1 MQSARQGD
9 IPAGIIYGASFQY
22 IAYVLS
28 IVFAIGINIAISA
41 KNYNIWIDFITLAL
55 VSIQVYGIFFSAY
68 IKAFSVMY
76 PVFFS
81 CSVVF
86 ILGIKYSF
94 FINFVCTSSIIYCC
108 RINKNHMMIDMYGEN
123 VVLRLPYL
131 FICMLLIIYCLMF
144 IIQKNWIEKNR
155 RKQVLESRISEENT
169 RLENMSMKVMNAMV
183 RALGAKIQGE
193 EEHLRQVAEYA
204 KQIAHYKGLDEKM
217 CSNAYS
223 AGLLHEIGMVGIPD
237 ALIEKEK
244 LTEEEYAVFKT
255 YVDKSYAIIIMLRS
269 SSAESIAEAVHYHRE
284 SYDGN
289 GYPDKLKGEDIP
301 LLARI
306 LAVADTYD
314 ALTMRQGDKAG
325 ISAFEAI
332 KKMEDEGY
340 NRLDANYLMT
350 FLKRIAE
357 TMIQRNVILND
368 GRMGRVV
375 MINKYKLSCPLV
387 QVGDTFVDLAKQS
400 RYYIQEIL
408 EE

>member
-1 MQSARQGD
+1 MEFRIKKSWKDISYREILLCPYEDKMLALWVKLAFWLVWLIN

-289 GYPDKLKGEDIP
+289 GYPDKLKGEDTP

-306 LAVADTYD
+306 LAVADYADRHLRRGEVRESVIEKINALSGVRFEPKD
-314 ALTMRQGDKAG
+314 AQ
-325 ISAFEAI
+325 I
-332 KKMEDEGY
+332 
-340 NRLDANYLMT
+340 
-350 FLKRIAE
+350 
-357 TMIQRNVILND
+357 MIDIL
-368 GRMGRVV
+368 R
-375 MINKYKLSCPLV
+375 
-387 QVGDTFVDLAKQS
+387 
-400 RYYIQEIL
+400 E
-408 EE
+408 

>member
-1 MQSARQGD
+1 MEFRIKKSWKDIIYREILLCPYEDKMLALWVKLAFWLVWLIN

-81 CSVVF
+81 FSVVF

-244 LTEEEYAVFKT
+244 LTEEEYAIFKT

-306 LAVADTYD
+306 LAVADYADRHLRRGEVRESVIEKINALSGVRFEPKD
-314 ALTMRQGDKAG
+314 AQ
-325 ISAFEAI
+325 I
-332 KKMEDEGY
+332 
-340 NRLDANYLMT
+340 
-350 FLKRIAE
+350 
-357 TMIQRNVILND
+357 MIDIL
-368 GRMGRVV
+368 R
-375 MINKYKLSCPLV
+375 
-387 QVGDTFVDLAKQS
+387 
-400 RYYIQEIL
+400 E
-408 EE
+408 